1 MDIEYYIVKNIP
13 WNKLPPEVQS
23 VIVNQFLFHFKT
35 FHHHHLFFFHSLS
48 IIPMN
53 MPKKL
58 KNIQL

>member
-35 FHHHHLFFFHSLS
+35 FHHLFFF
-48 IIPMN
+48 IAYR
-53 MPKKL
+53 
-58 KNIQL
+58 QFR